1 MRELRSWQTGWRL
14 LIWIFTGHSPLGS
27 VEWRLIWQRVLIS
40 DISASDVRWHLA
52 PPSLLP
58 KWALRL
64 VTGLYFPIRFWL
76 DWSAEPYRHLP
87 TVQCYH
93 SNCNIIENH
102 STHAILNAS
111 LKFSITAFAR
121 VQAQVWLLR
130 VTNNSL
136 ELTLTYEGLRVW
148 PGQ

>member
-1 MRELRSWQTGWRL
+1 MKELRSWQTGWRL
-14 LIWIFTGHSPLGS
+14 LIWIFTGLCQCR
-27 VEWRLIWQRVLIS
+27 VIWQLVLIS
-40 DISASDVRWHLA
+40 DISASDVRWHLS
-52 PPSLLP
+52 PLSLLP
-58 KWALRL
+58 NWALRL
-64 VTGLYFPIRFWL
+64 FTGLYFPIRFWL

>member
-1 MRELRSWQTGWRL
+1 MTIRCHMPTCS
-14 LIWIFTGHSPLGS
+14 FT
-27 VEWRLIWQRVLIS
+27 QN
-40 DISASDVRWHLA
+40 
-52 PPSLLP
+52 
-58 KWALRL
+58 
-64 VTGLYFPIRFWL
+64 FWGKTFL
-76 DWSAEPYRHLP
+76 ERTTVP

-111 LKFSITAFAR
+111 LKFSITALAR